1 MSELNEQEQISQ
13 RYLHF
18 KKEFD
23 NLRYQRRM
31 ASQKSI
37 SFDPHVF
44 KKELQANESVS
55 DRSMISRV
63 PPSPIPLPH
72 IDLEPED
79 VSRLSQMPSILPE
92 IEPMKSSKKKQNF
105 SPVPKMREIDFRKSN
120 SQDLN
125 ILPDRQPKEKNFE
138 EDVTNVL
145 ANLENQISES
155 KKQKAD
161 LMQQFCELQTEKN
174 EIIEEL
180 KISNDALS
188 NRIQMQEEER
198 LTLIEGRDEARAKAK
213 KRKEQNKELK
223 AELKKALGQID
234 KLESDNKTLNSII
247 KKFMVKGSK

>member
-13 RYLHF
+13 RYLQF

-23 NLRYQRRM
+23 NLRYQRRI

-37 SFDPHVF
+37 SFDPFVF

-55 DRSMISRV
+55 DRSMMSRL
-63 PPSPIPLPH
+63 PPSPTPLPH

-92 IEPMKSSKKKQNF
+92 IEPMKPSKKKQNF
-105 SPVPKMREIDFRKSN
+105 SPVPKTREVDFRKSS
-120 SQDLN
+120 SQDFN
-125 ILPDRQPKEKNFE
+125 ILPDRQSKEKPFE

-145 ANLENQISES
+145 ANLENQISQS

-174 EIIEEL
+174 EIIDEL
-180 KISNDALS
+180 KISNDALA
-188 NRIQMQEEER
+188 NQIQMIEEER
-198 LTLIEGRDEARAKAK
+198 LTLIEERDEARAKAK
-213 KRKEQNKELK
+213 RRKEQNKDLK
-223 AELKKALGQID
+223 TELKKTLEKID
-234 KLESDNKTLNSII
+234 KLESDNRSLNSII